1 MHIPVLLACMLE
13 HHVWAVP
20 QEDRQGVFP
29 RSEVMDVVAA
39 MCVLGTKATSQL
51 CLWSLKHPT
60 APTGIYF
67 IILFLISNFL
77 NLIFL
82 FILVRL
88 A

>member
-20 QEDRQGVFP
+20 KEDRQGVFP
-29 RSEVMDVVAA
+29 RSEVMDVAAA
-39 MCVLGTKATSQL
+39 MCVLGTKTTSQL

-67 IILFLISNFL
+67 ISCFSS
-77 NLIFL
+77 LIFL
-82 FILVRL
+82 I
-88 A
+88 